1 MAGKPPPGGTTS
13 GSTESDVTM
22 GPQDSNLFGPCM
34 VVDTRRRCPTLAS
47 KNGTGDGSRSGPSG
61 SKSVEVNVVEGKV
74 MEVQTELVAVRRPEQ
89 GKEVSLLNGGHVKCS
104 NGGLHE
110 VVRIEENVGGD
121 QGCSETNGNK
131 NLGVGLKNMKG
142 NVKKGLK
149 VCKPV
154 NIQDSDMVSWMEHFL
169 ENEDRTSDIHEVHVP
184 TYVARHEAGQEGRQ
198 RLKDALVQ
206 AIALVCA
213 ATALCSPL
221 PRHLTVWL
229 PPIEGQY
236 KINVDVP

>member
-1 MAGKPPPGGTTS
+1 MAGKPPPGGEGVNACLGVVNEEVVVSNKDEDCEKNLGLDTPPLHTGTTS

-61 SKSVEVNVVEGKV
+61 SKFATIVV
-74 MEVQTELVAVRRPEQ
+74 A
-89 GKEVSLLNGGHVKCS
+89 NG
-104 NGGLHE
+104 E
-110 VVRIEENVGGD
+110 DFEA
-121 QGCSETNGNK
+121 TNG
-131 NLGVGLKNMKG
+131 LT
-142 NVKKGLK
+142 
-149 VCKPV
+149 PV

-198 RLKDALVQ
+198 
-206 AIALVCA
+206 
-213 ATALCSPL
+213 
-221 PRHLTVWL
+221 
-229 PPIEGQY
+229 
-236 KINVDVP
+236 